1 MKNARNIF
9 AFLALATFL
18 LAGTVSR
25 AASPIKPAGYGADN
39 TLVYER
45 SLNASIGITANYSA
59 VGNTYTI
66 TDANG
71 KTVMTG
77 TIRSGK
83 TFYIPTSKLGNG
95 VYRFQIGSQI
105 VQQFVI
111 K

>member
-1 MKNARNIF
+1 MKKTRNIF
-9 AFLALATFL
+9 AFLALATL
-18 LAGTVSR
+18 LLTGAVAQ
-25 AASPIKPAGYGADN
+25 AASPIKPAGYGAAN

-59 VGNTYTI
+59 VGNTYAI
-66 TDANG
+66 TDVNG

-83 TFYIPTSKLGNG
+83 TFYIPTNKLGNG
-95 VYRFQIGSQI
+95 VYRFQVGGQV